1 MSMGTGSS
9 GSTGAAPNINVTP
22 LIDILLVLL
31 IIFMVIT
38 PLKPTRFKT
47 LVPER
52 SEEMSQQAKQSPR
65 TLIVTITKDQKVE
78 LVRGGNKVAEAVV
91 ADPGPVASVLATEF
105 KTRKEQQIWKEGL
118 EGRADLS
125 PDQRIEKTVFVK
137 APQTFKYGDVVKVID
152 AIKGAGASP
161 VGLQTEALEP

>member
-1 MSMGTGSS
+1 MGMSAASS
-9 GSTGAAPNINVTP
+9 EAKPYINVTP
-22 LIDILLVLL
+22 FIDILLVLL

-78 LVRGGNKVAEAVV
+78 LVRGGNQIAEAVV
-91 ADPGPVASVLATEF
+91 ADPGPVAARLSSEF
-105 KTRKEQQIWKEGL
+105 RERREQQIWKEGF
-118 EGRADLS
+118 EGRADLT
-125 PDQRIEKTVFVK
+125 PDQRIERTVFVK
-137 APQTFKYGDVVKVID
+137 APQTFKYGDVV
-152 AIKGAGASP
+152 
-161 VGLQTEALEP
+161 

>member
-1 MSMGTGSS
+1 MGMSS
-9 GSTGAAPNINVTP
+9 GGGAGAAPNINVTP

-52 SEEMSQQAKQSPR
+52 SEEMSASAKMSPR
-65 TLIVTITKDQKVE
+65 TLIVNVNKDQKVE
-78 LVRGGNKVAEAVV
+78 LTRGGNVIAEGQV
-91 ADPGPVASVLATEF
+91 ADTSAIGKALSDEF
-105 KTRKEQQIWKEGL
+105 KLRKDQGIYKEGM
-118 EGRADLS
+118 ESSTAP
-125 PDQRIEKTVFVK
+125 PDEKIERTVFVK

-152 AIKGAGASP
+152 TVKGAGANP
-161 VGLQTEALEP
+161 VGLQTEALEQ

>member
-1 MSMGTGSS
+1 MGMSSS
-9 GSTGAAPNINVTP
+9 GGGAGAAPNINVTP

-52 SEEMSQQAKQSPR
+52 SEEMSASAKMSPR
-65 TLIVTITKDQKVE
+65 TLIVTIDREQKVE
-78 LVRGGNKVAEAVV
+78 LLRGGNVIAEGQV
-91 ADPGPVASVLATEF
+91 ADSSAIGKALSDEF
-105 KTRKEQQIWKEGL
+105 KLRKDQGIWKEGM
-118 EGRADLS
+118 EAAAVS
-125 PDQRIEKTVFVK
+125 PDEKIERTVFVK

-152 AIKGAGASP
+152 TVKGAGASP
-161 VGLQTEALEP
+161 VGLQTEALEQ

>member
-1 MSMGTGSS
+1 MGMSSS
-9 GSTGAAPNINVTP
+9 GGGAGAAPNINVTP

-52 SEEMSQQAKQSPR
+52 SEEMSASAKMSPR
-65 TLIVTITKDQKVE
+65 TLIVNINKDQKVE
-78 LVRGGNKVAEAVV
+78 LTRGGNVIAEGQV
-91 ADPGPVASVLATEF
+91 ADPSAVGKALADEF
-105 KTRKEQQIWKEGL
+105 KLRKEQGIYKEGM
-118 EGRADLS
+118 ESAAVS
-125 PDQRIEKTVFVK
+125 PDEKIERTVFVK

-152 AIKGAGASP
+152 TVKGAGASP
-161 VGLQTEALEP
+161 VGLQTEALEQ